1 MDAVNLPDELQSGF
15 LGVGEVA
22 QPRMEEQDGCE
33 AQTDRSLVTFLSG
46 PSYYT
51 KVTFW
56 QLPCLCGPSSSVE
69 HEELRLVLAAV
80 PKEIRAEDCIE
91 GVTKYFAVLMNML
104 KTTECPES
112 LAAAAKPLSLVLE
125 RVPAPM
131 LRRRFLDTSKTF
143 RSILAS
149 LTCSSSSSALCSVL
163 SCLATLLRKLV
174 PWNKLV
180 MRQAYQHLLSF
191 TLHAEP
197 QVQKAA
203 QCGISSILFEVVS
216 PAYCRAVRVTV
227 KFCAQEI
234 RRAGGTREATAILDV
249 LTLLHDLLPR
259 LPGAT
264 MSIYC
269 ETLLHIMTLGQMLV
283 MESAMQIFHFLFS
296 AQSSHTCLPVELNAQ
311 IIEALYDYLPSE
323 SNLQPTVTWLDVME
337 KAHIHLGRLQVELCW
352 RYLPRLFAATMTL
365 FLLPHPQV
373 PSVAAKT
380 LKMLLNKCVVPHMAN
395 LGLIST
401 SASGPAASLCEMF
414 RAVEDGLTYQ
424 YRKVRAPVL
433 QVLQVF
439 FKVCGKQGHPI
450 MRKCLKTLCKLR
462 LSLDFPDV
470 TELDKAVGAAVSAMG
485 PEVLLEA
492 VPLGVKSREEILDF
506 SHSWLLPV
514 LQDHIRSARLGF
526 FIHYFLPL
534 AAALKGRA
542 MKLAQ
547 DRMMLKSKIYN
558 KLEGQVWSLLPVFC
572 RCPTDV
578 VNSFS
583 RLAHTLGMTLSER
596 PDLHLTVCQALCTL
610 ITKGCQTA
618 AERAEVSHF
627 AKYFLPILFIMY
639 RQPDN
644 NRAHQHTVL
653 DTIRTYLTITN
664 QQMVCRFLQDAGKM
678 LLWRDPHIVEF
689 TRLSNLDLVMAMIPY
704 ADEPTL
710 STLYH
715 IIQRFLQVLGVCE
728 TAAMLLVKMGQAFLC
743 FGPTPQEAMQR
754 FLYLVS
760 PGLRGSVSMISC
772 TVLVLTRLLF
782 NFKEH
787 LGPDEMEHLLRSVC
801 LLLGFRTRRVVKAV
815 LGFLRAA
822 LLLLDDRLL
831 APHIP
836 AVLEALQG
844 LPGIMKHHFRAK
856 LKFIRNHCRR
866 LQYPSAARTQGGLH
880 AQERQR
886 RREGQSAGPLRL
898 LRPPQ
903 RHAQQEGEGE
913 EAGTLQGADEGSPA
927 RHPGW
932 AQTPPHS

>member
-610 ITKGCQTA
+610 ITKGCQTDGVQVPSGCRKDA
-618 AERAEVSHF
+618 ALERSPHCRVHQLGTAGRRAGDQH
-627 AKYFLPILFIMY
+627 PG
-639 RQPDN
+639 QPQ
-644 NRAHQHTVL
+644 AHP
-653 DTIRTYLTITN
+653 
-664 QQMVCRFLQDAGKM
+664 
-678 LLWRDPHIVEF
+678 LLH
-689 TRLSNLDLVMAMIPY
+689 RLSNLDLVMAMIPY

>member
-1 MDAVNLPDELQSGF
+1 MDAAKLPDELQSGF
-15 LGVGEVA
+15 LRVGEVA

-33 AQTDRSLVTFLSG
+33 AQTDRSSVTFLSG
-46 PSYYT
+46 PSYCT

-56 QLPCLCGPSSSVE
+56 RLPCLCGPSSSTE
-69 HEELRLVLAAV
+69 HEELRGVLAAV
-80 PKEIRAEDCIE
+80 PKEIRAEDCTE
-91 GVTKYFAVLMNML
+91 GVTNYFAVLTDVVR
-104 KTTECPES
+104 TTGCPES

-131 LRRRFLDTSKTF
+131 LRRWFLDTSKTF

-149 LTCSSSSSALCSVL
+149 LACSSSSSALCSVL

-191 TLHAEP
+191 TLHTEP

-203 QCGISSILFEVVS
+203 RCGISSVLFEVMS
-216 PAYCRAVRVTV
+216 PASRRAVRVTV

-234 RRAGGTREATAILDV
+234 SRAGGTREAMAILDV
-249 LTLLHDLLPR
+249 LTLLHDLLPC
-259 LPGAT
+259 LPRAT
-264 MSIYC
+264 MSLYC
-269 ETLLHIMTLGQMLV
+269 ETLLHVMSLGQMLV
-283 MESAMQIFHFLFS
+283 MKSTMQIFHCLFS

-337 KAHIHLGRLQVELCW
+337 RAHIHLGRLQMELCW
-352 RYLPRLFAATMTL
+352 KHLPRLFAATMTL

-373 PSVAAKT
+373 PSAAAET

-395 LGLIST
+395 LGPIST

-414 RAVEDGLTYQ
+414 RAVEDGLTYR

-439 FKVCGKQGHPI
+439 FKACGKQGHPI
-450 MRKCLKTLCKLR
+450 MRKCLKTLCRLR

-470 TELDKAVGAAVSAMG
+470 TEPDKAVGAAVSALG

-492 VPLGVKSREEILDF
+492 VPLAIKSREEILDF
-506 SHSWLLPV
+506 SRSWLLPV

-526 FIHYFLPL
+526 SIHYFLPL

-542 MKLAQ
+542 TELARDRMKL
-547 DRMMLKSKIYN
+547 KSEIY
-558 KLEGQVWSLLPVFC
+558 KELEGQVWSLLPVFC

-583 RLAHTLGMTLSER
+583 RLAHALGTTLSER
-596 PDLHLTVCQALCTL
+596 PDLRLTVCHALCTL
-610 ITKGCQTA
+610 ITRGCQTA

-639 RQPDN
+639 RQPDS

-653 DTIRTYLTITN
+653 DTIRTYLTITHR
-664 QQMVCRFLQDAGKM
+664 QTVCRFLQDVEKM
-678 LLWRDPHIVEF
+678 LLWRGPHIVEF
-689 TRLSNLDLVMAMIPY
+689 TRLSNLDLIMAMVPY

-715 IIQRFLQVLGVCE
+715 TIQRFLHRVLGLCE
-728 TAAMLLVKMGQAFLC
+728 NAAMLLVKMGQAFLC

-754 FLYLVS
+754 FLCLVS
-760 PGLRGSVSMISC
+760 P
-772 TVLVLTRLLF
+772 
-782 NFKEH
+782 
-787 LGPDEMEHLLRSVC
+787 
-801 LLLGFRTRRVVKAV
+801 
-815 LGFLRAA
+815 RA
-822 LLLLDDRLL
+822 
-831 APHIP
+831 
-836 AVLEALQG
+836 QG
-844 LPGIMKHHFRAK
+844 LCQHDQMHRAGAHPPPLQLQRAPGPR
-856 LKFIRNHCRR
+856 
-866 LQYPSAARTQGGLH
+866 
-880 AQERQR
+880 
-886 RREGQSAGPLRL
+886 
-898 LRPPQ
+898 
-903 RHAQQEGEGE
+903 
-913 EAGTLQGADEGSPA
+913 
-927 RHPGW
+927 
-932 AQTPPHS
+932 